1 VPVDPGY
8 PLARC
13 RVHLAVAAF
22 DNVAS
27 IRVNNRM
34 GEPTY
39 LNFDLQIEP
48 WNGRHRARVIE
59 SPVGRGCCSQ
69 FSLSLDNA
77 DVPAGGDLED
87 VKAVGARLFK
97 AVFDDEIYSYLR
109 RSQDEA
115 DRQGADGLRIRLL
128 LTDVPELAD
137 LPWEYLYDPVQD
149 QFLSLSTK
157 TPVVRYLDVSQRIPP
172 LAVKSPLR
180 ILVMISAPGDQPAI
194 DVDREWH
201 KLSLALAEL
210 QARGRVVLELLDDA
224 TLPTLQTR
232 LRRGEYHVFHYVG
245 HGGFDEQ
252 AQDGVLILEN
262 EAGLSQPVNGQVLGT
277 LLQDEGTLRLAL
289 LNACEGARGSRHD
302 PFSGT
307 AQSLVRRRIPA
318 VIAMQ
323 TAISDDAAKTF
334 AYEFYRALADDYPV
348 DAALTEARKA
358 IFMQGNLREWATPVL
373 FMRSSDGRLEEVAE
387 KTGAASTKAR
397 AARPQEAVYRKTVR
411 VGSLAL
417 PASLLLALPALLVAA
432 LAVAATGFVGPA
444 QMGGR
449 FNVAIADAGIMDGSG
464 QMHRTA
470 ESQMITR
477 WLVASVE
484 RANASSQQGGVT
496 LWHDG
501 LSLRQ
506 KRTRLGMVSGKT
518 AQDRAGAAARLADRI
533 DAHVLIY
540 GHVTSDG
547 GPARLILEFYVAPR
561 VRLESMAVVGRYQL
575 GDPIPAPAG
584 FEQDPLAAEAL
595 ATRVQDRAALLFW
608 LMLGLRDDLLG
619 RPADALATL
628 RQAEAQLA
636 ALREQGDGK
645 EHLYYLEG
653 RAALFMDFYDEAE
666 AALQRALK
674 SNPRYARAQT
684 ALGSVYLDRAQTL
697 QTPEERLQNPGDVEA
712 AVRNYEAALALARDA
727 NEPLTEVIVHLA
739 LAGAYRLEAET
750 YKSVATPDLARAG
763 RLYDQAIGELRPVLE
778 PLASAQQVRLLA
790 QAYSTLGA
798 AYLQKGQLLEIQ
810 GDGTA
815 ATAQYRAAREAYDG
829 CIQQGAMAPDDDLL
843 RTEIIDHEE
852 NGCRHWAGVVD
863 DILSRLDGGQK

>member
-1 VPVDPGY
+1 VD
-8 PLARC
+8 LFAN
-13 RVHLAVAAF
+13 L
-22 DNVAS
+22 AS
-27 IRVNNRM
+27 ICVNGRM
-34 GEPTY
+34 AEPTY

-48 WNGRHRARVIE
+48 WNGGYRARVIE
-59 SPVGRGCCSQ
+59 SPVDRGCCSQ
-69 FSLSLDNA
+69 FDLPLDST

-87 VKAVGARLFK
+87 VKAFGARLFK
-97 AVFDDEIYSYLR
+97 AVFDGEIYSYLR

-172 LAVKSPLR
+172 LAVKPPLR
-180 ILVMISAPGDQPAI
+180 ILVMISTPQDQPAI
-194 DVDREWH
+194 DVDQEWH
-201 KLSLALAEL
+201 KLSLALADL
-210 QARGRVVLELLDDA
+210 QARGRIALDLLDDA
-224 TLPTLQTR
+224 TLPALQTR

-262 EAGLSQPVNGQVLGT
+262 EERLSQPVNGQVLGT

-323 TAISDDAAKTF
+323 TAISDEAAKTF

-358 IFMQGNLREWATPVL
+358 IYMQGNLREWATPVL
-373 FMRSSDGRLEEVAE
+373 FMRSSDGRLEEEAT
-387 KTGAASTKAR
+387 KTGTVAGQIAVAQ
-397 AARPQEAVYRKTVR
+397 PQERVRRKTVQI
-411 VGSLAL
+411 GTLTL
-417 PASLLLALPALLVAA
+417 PLFPLLVLPVLIVAA
-432 LAVAATGFVGPA
+432 LAFGAAGFVGPA
-444 QMGGR
+444 QMSGR
-449 FNVAIADAGIMDGSG
+449 FNVAIADVGIQGPDGR
-464 QMHRTA
+464 MHRSA
-470 ESQMITR
+470 ESQLLTR
-477 WLVASVE
+477 WVVDRVKEANGASP
-484 RANASSQQGGVT
+484 QGGVS

-501 LSLRQ
+501 LSLRE
-506 KRTRLGMVSGKT
+506 KRTRLGMISGET
-518 AQDRAGAAARLADRI
+518 AQDRAEAAARLADRI
-533 DAHVLIY
+533 NAHVVIY
-540 GHVTSDG
+540 GHITSDSS
-547 GPARLILEFYVAPR
+547 PPRLILEFYVAPR
-561 VRLESMAVVGRYQL
+561 VRLESTAVVGRYQL
-575 GDPIPAPAG
+575 GDPIPVPAG
-584 FEQDPLAAEAL
+584 FEKDPLAAEAL
-595 ATRVQDRAALLFW
+595 ATRVQDRSALLFW

-628 RQAEAQLA
+628 RQAEAQLTT
-636 ALREQGDGK
+636 LREQGDGK
-645 EHLYYLEG
+645 EHLYYLKG
-653 RAALFMDFYDEAE
+653 RAALFLDSYDEAE
-666 AALQRALK
+666 AALQQALA
-674 SNPRYARAQT
+674 SNPGYARAQL

-697 QTPEERLQNPGDVEA
+697 QTPEERMQDPGDMEA
-712 AVRNYEAALALARDA
+712 AVRNYGAALVLARDA
-727 NEPLTEVIVHLA
+727 NEPLTEVIGHLA

-750 YKSVATPDLARAG
+750 YKSVASPDFARAAG
-763 RLYDQAIGELRPVLE
+763 LYDQAIGELRLVLD
-778 PLASAQQVRLLA
+778 PLDTAQQIRLLA

-810 GDGTA
+810 GDGSA
-815 ATAQYRAAREAYDG
+815 ARVQYQAAREAYNG
-829 CIQQGAMAPDDDLL
+829 CIEQGAKAPDDDLL
-843 RTEIIDHEE
+843 RTEIIDHEQ

-863 DILSRLDGGQK
+863 DILKSLDGGQE